1 MSDSVYDVFNEKR
14 FAPSLRDFSATLF
27 DQQLQKDIAAIPDKL
42 AFKIGEV
49 ADIAGVK
56 TYVLRYW
63 ETEFDQLAPQKS
75 SKNQRVYLK
84 RDVEIVLMI
93 KKLLYRDRFS
103 IEGARVALTRLKR
116 DLKNM
121 KGTGGEIEETP
132 HEVTGAGFKTAGR
145 ADTAEQLHD
154 LRRQFEDIILH
165 VSTLKQL
172 C

>member
-1 MSDSVYDVFNEKR
+1 MSEDSVFEVFNEKR
-14 FAPSLRDFSATLF
+14 FAPSLCDFSATLF
-27 DQQLQKDIAAIPDKL
+27 DNQLQRELAGIPDKL

-56 TYVLRYW
+56 AYVLRYW

-103 IEGARVALTRLKR
+103 IEGARVALSRLKR
-116 DLKNM
+116 DLKHI
-121 KGTGGEIEETP
+121 KSTGIDEAHAIDPANGADRLHEIRPMLE
-132 HEVTGAGFKTAGR
+132 
-145 ADTAEQLHD
+145 D
-154 LRRQFEDIILH
+154 LILH
-165 VSTLKQL
+165 VATLKQL
-172 C
+172 VSPRGQC

>member
-1 MSDSVYDVFNEKR
+1 MSESIYEVFNEKR

-121 KGTGGEIEETP
+121 RGVGEVIEDEAIEVASAVSKSVENKG
-132 HEVTGAGFKTAGR
+132 
-145 ADTAEQLHD
+145 TAEQLRD